1 MKQEKILHQNKDTWK
16 PSTKEYKHD
25 PKQGHLETE
34 SFIMRQS
41 VFRHQHVEICNS
53 IHQPLETVIPISM
66 GRTLTLW
73 PHGGRPVS
81 LAESLLQLLS
91 LGLSFPPIV
100 FSISAFFTLHENFLL
115 GAVEPPILKK
125 THEKKKHNKP
135 IPNNKQILT
144 IPALLALSVYH
155 LQIQPVPSC
164 AGITPIQSYPLEKWP
179 SPWPTAAFQVFRAS
193 SLRLPGSGMFQGCNI
208 INCIYNYIN
217 NYEYN
222 TTFERYERH
231 TAHNP

>member
-81 LAESLLQLLS
+81 LAESLLQLVS

-125 THEKKKHNKP
+125 THEKKNTTNQYPTTSKSWPSLHYSHCRFIIFRSNQCHPVQASPPSNLIRWK
-135 IPNNKQILT
+135 ND
-144 IPALLALSVYH
+144 PALGQQRLFKF
-155 LQIQPVPSC
+155 
-164 AGITPIQSYPLEKWP
+164 LE
-179 SPWPTAAFQVFRAS
+179 QV
-193 SLRLPGSGMFQGCNI
+193 L
-208 INCIYNYIN
+208 
-217 NYEYN
+217 
-222 TTFERYERH
+222 
-231 TAHNP
+231 